1 MISLHGRRV
10 PGFALGDVIGPPPDP
25 YAMLDA
31 MLVLM
36 RGDAA
41 SAKTVAD
48 YQKVGQWGADSMGP
62 QIDTVGPAETTQPF
76 THDAWAIN
84 AKLAASSDTV
94 EAKNLLDLM
103 LADYQKA
110 IEASRRAQ
118 TKEPGGWPVFLV
130 PLGALV
136 LIAGVW
142 YVAR

>member
-1 MISLHGRRV
+1 MISLHGRQV
-10 PGFALGDVIGPPPDP
+10 PGFALGNVVPDLRSTSE
-25 YAMLDA
+25 AEF
-31 MLVLM
+31 VLM
-36 RGDAA
+36 RADAA
-41 SAKTVAD
+41 QAKTVSD
-48 YQKVGQWGADSMGP
+48 FKTVGQYGADTLGP
-62 QIDTVGPAETTQPF
+62 DIDNVGPSEVTQPF

-84 AKLAASSDTV
+84 AKLATATDIV

-103 LADYQKA
+103 LSDYQKA

-136 LIAGVW
+136 LIAGIW